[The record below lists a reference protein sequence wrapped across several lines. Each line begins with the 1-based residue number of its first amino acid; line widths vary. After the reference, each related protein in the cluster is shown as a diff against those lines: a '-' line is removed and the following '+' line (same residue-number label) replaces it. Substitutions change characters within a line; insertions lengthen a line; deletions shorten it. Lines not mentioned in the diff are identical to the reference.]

1 MKKDRFYISILI
13 VIVLGALLIAVY
25 SKNKPQEIVIKQIP
39 NKIMATD
46 FTLMDLEGKTVKLS
60 DYKGKVVFINFW
72 ATWCPPCKK
81 EIPDLE
87 AVNKKLLE
95 SGDSV
100 ILAVNITDGN
110 RETESIVREYVA
122 TNKMDMHVLLD
133 KGGKV
138 ASSKEYNITGIPTT
152 YIINKDG
159 SIYNYVVGGISQNSV
174 LKLAK
179 ELK

>member
-1 MKKDRFYISILI
+1 ML
-13 VIVLGALLIAVY
+13 LLI
-25 SKNKPQEIVIKQIP
+25 
-39 NKIMATD
+39 
-46 FTLMDLEGKTVKLS
+46 
-60 DYKGKVVFINFW
+60 
-72 ATWCPPCKK
+72 
-81 EIPDLE
+81 
-87 AVNKKLLE
+87 
-95 SGDSV
+95 
-100 ILAVNITDGN
+100 
-110 RETESIVREYVA
+110 
-122 TNKMDMHVLLD
+122 KMDMHVLLD